1 MDGQGDRVRWISAP
15 VECLTIWKI
24 KEDFALSSVSISMP
38 LASDSIF
45 NGGFSNCP

>member
-24 KEDFALSSVSISMP
+24 KDFALSSISISMP